1 MLTPSPHSAASRT
14 LLVGGMPP
22 PPMPVPPASA
32 SPASP
37 ALMAPPPPVPRE
49 PESDDPSTLAAEA
62 IPEDWS
68 DFTSMAVSTCVHGFA
83 FLFLA
88 LFVPLYDTN
97 EPPVQIISS
106 FEDAESDFDDIEPLP
121 LEMVADTPE
130 ENLDPPLPEIATNVA
145 VDPADIDATGTIS
158 ENDMTSFAG
167 PMSDVMAGADTML
180 ADFGSVRAGG
190 GPGGGGGGFGG
201 EIGKR
206 LAKAGAKSG
215 DIQVSLAWNNLN
227 DLDLHV
233 VAPSGE
239 RVYFAFPRSNC
250 GGHLDVDMNAGGKQ
264 SNQPVENVYW
274 PRNGAPAGSFQVFVN
289 YFDKHD
295 AVDETHFEVHL
306 LIDGVKKSYKGRI
319 RLGESAALAAEFSR
333 GAGASGNSADD
344 GEFRE

>member
-1 MLTPSPHSAASRT
+1 MLLPSPPQAASRAI
-14 LLVGGMPP
+14 LVGGLPP
-22 PPMPVPPASA
+22 PPTAIA
-32 SPASP
+32 SPP
-37 ALMAPPPPVPRE
+37 LPPPPPIPSNPRTVASPETE
-49 PESDDPSTLAAEA
+49 PEPVPET

-68 DFTSMAVSTCVHGFA
+68 DFTSMAVSTFVHGLA

-88 LFVPLYDTN
+88 LFVPLYDTS
-97 EPPVQIISS
+97 EPPVHIISS

-158 ENDMTSFAG
+158 ESDMTSFAG
-167 PMSDVMAGADTML
+167 PLSDAMAGADAML
-180 ADFGSVRAGG
+180 ADFGTVVAGG

-215 DIQVSLAWNNLN
+215 SIQVSLAWNNLN

-233 VAPSGE
+233 VPPSGE
-239 RVYFAFPRSNC
+239 RISFAFSRSNC
-250 GGHLDVDMNAGGKQ
+250 GGHLDVDMNAAGRQ
-264 SNQPVENVYW
+264 SKEPVENIYW
-274 PRNGAPAGSFQVFVN
+274 PRNGAPAGSFQVFVH

-295 AVDETHFEVHL
+295 GIDETPFEVHVL
-306 LIDGVKKSYKGRI
+306 VDGVKKSYKGKL
-319 RLGESAALAAEFSR
+319 RLGDSPALVVEFQRAAI
-333 GAGASGNSADD
+333 ASGSSTDD
-344 GEFRE
+344 EFME